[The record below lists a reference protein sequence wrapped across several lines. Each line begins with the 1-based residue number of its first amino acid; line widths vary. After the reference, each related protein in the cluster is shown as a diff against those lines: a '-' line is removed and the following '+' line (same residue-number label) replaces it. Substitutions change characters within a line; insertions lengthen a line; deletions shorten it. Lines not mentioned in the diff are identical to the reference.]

1 MDRRTLARL
10 AVVIG
15 MLQGGVS
22 TSAAAQEQ
30 DALIQSYDGEA
41 AGKLKEALA
50 ALDQL
55 PPARRDSYLG
65 WARRGWLQY
74 RLGEHA
80 ASIVSYRRAI
90 ALAPRAIEPRL
101 GVLLPQLALH
111 LWNDAEAMANEV
123 LRVDPANY
131 LATLRLAFVQYNRH
145 RYLESAGLYQKL
157 KDLYPSDTDVRSG
170 LAWALLKA
178 GKPQDAARE
187 FRELIGISPRL
198 ATAHEGLKLSGG
210 Q

>member
-1 MDRRTLARL
+1 MDRRTFARL

-15 MLQGGVS
+15 MLQSGVS

-80 ASIVSYRRAI
+80 PSIISYRRAI

-131 LATLRLAFVQYNRH
+131 LATLRLAFVYYNRH